1 MTGEGVLVRGAEDRN
16 RGPNTRGL
24 SVVTIGVFLVVAI
37 ASIVGYFVMRKAVDD
52 QNSTLLRNDTL
63 QAASVIQGLITNIGG
78 AVSSVSALADVNTS
92 RGSIGANTD
101 TEIGKL
107 ATGFSV
113 AIVQPAPAGG
123 YVVTYAKGADYTVG
137 QTVPP
142 AVAAAVATSGAQL
155 SETRVFTAN
164 GHPTL
169 ALVRGPATAGL
180 GAVVVQ
186 FPLNPYAGVK
196 GSTKGPFSNLVGGVY
211 VGAKQDTS
219 QLVLATTNEVPVT
232 GTTASAPADYQNV
245 HWVVVAKAR
254 PGVSL
259 VGSSSELSPY
269 LVLFLGLFVGLLVA
283 TTAEILVRRQRFAAE
298 QVAMRT
304 AELETSLEDLRAAQE
319 MIVRGARLSAVG
331 EMASVVG
338 HELRNPLTA
347 VTNSH
352 YLLRQSLGD
361 PAPPA
366 IEKHL
371 AMAERETA
379 KAATLAEDLNAF
391 VRPRE
396 PSFAP
401 VHLGEVVQE
410 VVDATPPPEGVALHV
425 DATDSVIDADRG
437 QIAEVLVNLVTNA
450 YQALP
455 QGGSVSLRAVATN
468 GTASLV
474 VADDGEGV
482 DAATAKRIFEPFYTT
497 KATGTGLGLAIV
509 RRLVEAH
516 GGQVSMER
524 AEPHGARVVV
534 QLPVHQG
541 KGG

>member
-1 MTGEGVLVRGAEDRN
+1 VRGAQDRKAE
-16 RGPNTRGL
+16 PKARGL
-24 SVVTIGVFLVVAI
+24 SIIAIGVFVVVAV
-37 ASIVGYFVMRKAVDD
+37 ASIVGFFALRSAVAN
-52 QNSTLLRNDTL
+52 QNRSILRTDTL
-63 QAASVIQGLITNIGG
+63 QAASVIQGLITSIGG
-78 AVSSVSALADVNTS
+78 TVNEVAALADASAST
-92 RGSIGANTD
+92 GTIGPGTD
-101 TEIGKL
+101 TEIGRL

-113 AIVQPAPAGG
+113 AIVKPTTDGG
-123 YVVTYAKGADYTVG
+123 YAVAYARGPAYNVG

-142 AVAAAVATSGAQL
+142 AVAGAVAGSGAQL
-155 SETRVFTAN
+155 SESKVFDLA
-164 GHPTL
+164 GHPML
-169 ALVRGPATAGL
+169 ALVEGPATAGL

-196 GSTKGPFSNLVGGVY
+196 SSTTGPFSALVGGIY
-211 VGAKQDTS
+211 VGDRQDMG
-219 QLVLATTNEVPVT
+219 QLVLATTDKLPVT
-232 GTTASAPADYQNV
+232 GTVATAPATYQNV
-245 HWVVVAKAR
+245 HWVVFAKVR

-259 VGSSSELSPY
+259 VGPSSEISPY
-269 LVLFLGLFVGLLVA
+269 LVLALGLFVALLVGV
-283 TTAEILVRRQRFAAE
+283 TAEILVRRQRFAAE
-298 QVAMRT
+298 QVAART
-304 AELETSLEDLRAAQE
+304 AELETSLQGLRSAQE
-319 MIVRGARLSAVG
+319 ALVRIERLSAVG

-361 PAPPA
+361 PAPAA

-401 VHLGEVVQE
+401 LRLDEVVQE
-410 VVDATPPPEGVALHV
+410 VVEATPPPEGVALHV
-425 DATDSVIDADRG
+425 DTDDGVIDADRG
-437 QIAEVLVNLVTNA
+437 QLAEVLVNLVTNA

-455 QGGSVSLRAVATN
+455 GGGTVTIDARASN
-468 GTASLV
+468 GSASLV
-474 VADDGEGV
+474 VADDGEGI
-482 DAATAKRIFEPFYTT
+482 DAARAKRVFEPFYTT

-516 GGQVSMER
+516 GGEVAMEP
-524 AEPHGARVVV
+524 AEPSGARVVV
-534 QLPVHQG
+534 RLPVRHEE
-541 KGG
+541 GG